1 MTWDALA
8 DAYDAARPGYPAALF
23 DEIEAQ
29 VGPWRGRRVIEGG
42 AGTGRATKALLER
55 GAQVVAFDRAALMI
69 ERLVRN
75 APDALVVRADGNRW
89 PFADAAADACVFAQ
103 CWHWFDPESAVAEAA
118 RVLRAGGAWVG
129 CWNHPRA
136 DGDPWFEEYL
146 AALEAGS
153 VYRREVRDLDWGAP
167 LARLGPFAV
176 APRIVVP
183 WTRRLTVEAWLAD
196 QRSSSYVGLLSD
208 DARERLMTVV
218 EAVLRRE
225 FGAGEMR
232 VPYET
237 WCWVAFRDAAANG
250 SDA

>member
-8 DAYDAARPGYPAALF
+8 GADDAARPGYPPALF

-75 APDALVVRADGNRW
+75 APDALVVRADG
-89 PFADAAADACVFAQ
+89 A
-103 CWHWFDPESAVAEAA
+103 
-118 RVLRAGGAWVG
+118 
-129 CWNHPRA
+129 
-136 DGDPWFEEYL
+136 PWFEEYL

-153 VYRREVRDLDWGAP
+153 VHRREVRDLDWGAP

-183 WTRRLTVEAWLAD
+183 WTRRLTVEGWLAD

-208 DARERLMTVV
+208 DARERLMTEV

-237 WCWVAFRDAAANG
+237 WCWLAFRA
-250 SDA
+250 